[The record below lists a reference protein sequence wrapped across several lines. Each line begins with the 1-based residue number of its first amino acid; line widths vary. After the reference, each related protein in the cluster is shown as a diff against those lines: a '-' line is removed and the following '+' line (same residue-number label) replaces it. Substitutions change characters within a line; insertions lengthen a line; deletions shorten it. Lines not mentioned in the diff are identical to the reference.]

1 MHSLEVEIEMVTPT
15 DSDPAG
21 TNAKFYVSDHS
32 HIGANG
38 EYYHGF
44 IQKAPNLKLQDSGSG
59 QIEMSG
65 ASIVLSNEPNNANH
79 PFGQSNYTK
88 ILSDTGPYYIGI
100 KYQTAY
106 NLFEGQLFI
115 QAIDSES
122 IRCNV
127 KSIRPTDSG
136 PVWNATKEGISGT
149 DSDLVSGFIWGDV
162 VDWKVE
168 RDNSNVGEWD
178 TIGGVAV
185 QTALYYYNIVNSAPS
200 IKVDGNSIQW
210 STTGNRFDANASD
223 DGSQDGQLGAS
234 QNITNYNDGTQ
245 FSFSGTGVKNRFLS
259 SGTNRAT
266 AGRTIA
272 EFAETMAYI
281 SSPADT
287 HVSRLTNDKFYI
299 LETETIDTNKAPSP
313 PNLSFVWD
321 EGRITTLEALRLVS
335 FATNFQF
342 FILPSQTNGNRTLF
356 LIDKANAPAS
366 SSAFYNTV
374 SENDILSLVIR
385 GPEEIKSIKGNYKY
399 YRWQGTELI
408 ETKGGSAIFLNATG
422 KDVSFEA
429 LITNPSQSTN
439 LTNVLNAM
447 ETFYEKPTLSVE
459 INDVHDEWR
468 PGDRV
473 VFNRRDEFVNVDMII
488 RSIEWNFNDLTTTI
502 EGDATLTPYVQE

>member
-1 MHSLEVEIEMVTPT
+1 MPSLEVEIEMVTPT

-44 IQKAPNLKLQDSGSG
+44 IQIAPNLKLQDSGSG

-65 ASIVLSNEPNNANH
+65 AFIVLSNEPNNADH

-136 PVWNATKEGISGT
+136 PVWNTTQEGISGT
-149 DSDLVSGFIWGDV
+149 SSDLVSGFIWGDV

-168 RDNSNVGEWD
+168 RDNSDVGSWD

-185 QTALYYYNIVNSAPS
+185 QTALYFYNIVNSAPS
-200 IKVDGNSIQW
+200 IKVGGNEIQW

-223 DGSQDGQLGAS
+223 DGSQDAQLGAS
-234 QNITNYNDGTQ
+234 QNITDYNDGTQ
-245 FSFSGTGVKNRFLS
+245 FSFSGTGIKNRFLS

-281 SSPADT
+281 SSAADT
-287 HVSRLTNDKFYI
+287 HIPRLTNDKFYI

-321 EGRITTLEALRLVS
+321 KGIITTIEALRLVA
-335 FATNFQF
+335 FASNYQF

-356 LIDKANAPAS
+356 LIDNANAPAS
-366 SSAFYNTV
+366 SSAYYNTV

-385 GPEEIKSIKGNYKY
+385 GPEEIKSIKGNFEY
-399 YRWQGTELI
+399 YRWQGAELV
-408 ETKGGSAIFLNATG
+408 ETKGRSTLFLNATG
-422 KDVSFEA
+422 KEVSFDA
-429 LITNPSQSTN
+429 LITNPSQQTN
-439 LTNVLNAM
+439 LTNFLNAM
-447 ETFYEKPTLSVE
+447 KTFYEKPTLSVE
-459 INDVHDEWR
+459 VNDVHDEWR
-468 PGDRV
+468 PGDRI

-488 RSIEWNFNDLTTTI
+488 RSIEWNFNNLTTTI
-502 EGDATLTPYVQE
+502 EGDAPLTPYVQE